1 MPENEVTFKII
12 GYIHTPFNDQDHTP
26 IQPYFSAATGTV
38 EVLPEFAPGLK
49 DIEGFS
55 HLMLLYH
62 FHKVRDY
69 SLLQKPFLDNSQER
83 GIFAIRHFSR
93 PNPIG
98 LSIVELKGVRG
109 NVLDV
114 SGVDVLDGTPLLD
127 IKPYIE
133 KFDCKRDVKS
143 GWAQGVDHGNKVHTP
158 HGLRSTD
165 PRD

>member
-1 MPENEVTFKII
+1 MEVAYRII
-12 GYIHTPFNDQDHTP
+12 GNIRSPFTDQDHTP
-26 IQPYFSAATGTV
+26 IQPAFSEAAGTV
-38 EVLPEFAPGLK
+38 EVLPEYATGLK

-55 HLMLLYH
+55 HLILIYH
-62 FHKVRDY
+62 FHKVHGY
-69 SLLQKPFLDNSQER
+69 SLIQRPFLDNSQER
-83 GIFAIRHFSR
+83 GIFAIRHFKR

-133 KFDCKRDVKS
+133 QFDCKHEVKS
-143 GWAQGVDHGNKVHTP
+143 GWAQGIDKTGKTHTP
-158 HGLRSTD
+158 HGLKD
-165 PRD
+165 